1 MSDSSDDD
9 EDVCDNYRI
18 DMTHAT
24 FGTCKCGKPKSAHTV
39 TTKAGANAK
48 KIVSSLEG
56 KLPAG
61 GRVTSGWQP
70 RPQASLLQKKAAAE
84 ESEVRAN
91 RTSCAILTPKQA
103 SHSLQNSPR
112 LQFWKKQK
120 AADEKNSAAVTSSST
135 FAERRAA
142 AERAGAV
149 SQAPVAVAEQ
159 FRRQRRASVAAVE
172 DAAVR
177 KQEEVAQ
184 QQAAEQAKTAEAAG
198 AAAAAEAFAAEDE
211 AASTAALLA
220 QVKQPR
226 SSLASP
232 PPPHA
237 HVHARASP
245 TPFLTCRL
253 GAKLGPTYRSSP
265 SCGGWGVKRD
275 IYTPR
280 SHALERPGRS
290 RRCVARTRRSRQP
303 SVPRLPGRRRGRGR
317 RTRRRRSCSS

>member
-1 MSDSSDDD
+1 MVCSRAPRSLPMSDSSDDD
-9 EDVCDNYRI
+9 EDVCENYRI

-39 TTKAGANAK
+39 TTKAGASAK

-56 KLPAG
+56 KPPAG
-61 GRVTSGWQP
+61 GRVISGWQP

-112 LQFWKKQK
+112 VQFWKKQK
-120 AADEKNSAAVTSSST
+120 AADEKKSAAATSSST

-142 AERAGAV
+142 AERMGAV

-220 QVKQPR
+220 QVEQPR

-232 PPPHA
+232 SPL
-237 HVHARASP
+237 ARA
-245 TPFLTCRL
+245 R
-253 GAKLGPTYRSSP
+253 
-265 SCGGWGVKRD
+265 
-275 IYTPR
+275 
-280 SHALERPGRS
+280 
-290 RRCVARTRRSRQP
+290 ARTRLTHTP
-303 SVPRLPGRRRGRGR
+303 FHV
-317 RTRRRRSCSS
+317 